1 MRRHPFLVVSGIYI
15 LLGAGFGLGFM
26 VAVLLGATKEPEVIV
41 KERWM
46 FNSTTTT
53 IYEYMPRDDL
63 SHLAHEGPC
72 YRVGNIESGYC
83 PTTTTTLA
91 PPPPS
96 TVPVTSPPTTVQPP
110 PTTTTVTTVP
120 STTTTLLPET
130 TTTTIVEETTTTTQE
145 TVLE

>member
-1 MRRHPFLVVSGIYI
+1 MKRHPFLVVTAIYI

-26 VAVLLGATKEPEVIV
+26 VAVLMGATKEPEVIV

-46 FNSTTTT
+46 LRSTTTT
-53 IYEYMPRDDL
+53 TYEYMPRDDL

-72 YRVGNIESGYC
+72 FRVEGIESGYC

-96 TVPVTSPPTTVQPP
+96 TVPVTSPPTTRIPDTTTTTVTSPSTTSTEP
-110 PTTTTVTTVP
+110 PTTTTTVQ
-120 STTTTLLPET
+120 E
-130 TTTTIVEETTTTTQE
+130 TTTTQE
-145 TVLE
+145 TVPVP